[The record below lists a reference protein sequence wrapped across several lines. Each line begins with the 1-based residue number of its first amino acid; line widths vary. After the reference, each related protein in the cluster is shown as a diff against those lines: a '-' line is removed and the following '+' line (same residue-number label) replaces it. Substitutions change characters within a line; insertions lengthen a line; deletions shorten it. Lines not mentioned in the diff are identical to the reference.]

1 MKKKSKYTKTFLN
14 QGKNN
19 LDLDSDYYFV
29 EYRRDG
35 LSGFFLSN
43 KKYQT
48 FEEAKEERERLIGL
62 GATEALIKKINKKS
76 Y

>member
-1 MKKKSKYTKTFLN
+1 MKKRSKYTRISSN
-14 QGKNN
+14 QSSNSF
-19 LDLDSDYYFV
+19 DLDSDYYFV

-43 KKYQT
+43 RKYQT
-48 FEEAKEERERLIGL
+48 FEEAKEERERLINL